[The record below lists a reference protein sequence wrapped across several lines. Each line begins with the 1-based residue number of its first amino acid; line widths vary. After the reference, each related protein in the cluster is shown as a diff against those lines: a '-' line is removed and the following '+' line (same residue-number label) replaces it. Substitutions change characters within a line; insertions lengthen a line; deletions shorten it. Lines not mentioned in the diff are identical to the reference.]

1 MTNKF
6 SKKAFNPS
14 QGGSFVEEEK
24 PFVRDDSDNKLFPEI
39 QVKDITPLITED
51 CIGYKDSDTMIY
63 KACQNVERKFIKVIN
78 THTKE
83 ERILDKVTDFWGRGN
98 DIKEGTVLF
107 EINEDKVL
115 LREDPWKK
123 EDFEIVDCQELKY
136 DKAKAIEQAKIQIHK
151 TLKRERLQY
160 RIPKI
165 VMVIGEGSNFRNS
178 LPLNRPYKGERKK
191 VLRPL
196 ILREIR
202 EWAVKEMDAVEAKP
216 RWDGQM
222 VEADD
227 ATEYFGNIGFRHYLE
242 TGKYS
247 TLVLASDKDAGGNPK
262 LWVNPD
268 THVGEKNPQQGK
280 FKMPQAMQIPSSNES
295 AGGIEKS
302 FNSKGELQGLKG
314 YGFVWILY
322 QGILGKDQADF
333 YDALGHLKD
342 SGYNLN
348 FGDESA
354 YKVLKPCK
362 NAKEALQ
369 LTIDTVSKLL
379 PYGVEYKDFEG
390 NKHDVDTLT
399 YLNTY
404 FLTAYMLR
412 HDKDKMDLPTLC
424 SLFKVD
430 TSAIEN
436 NNSWTAPYKVFNI
449 ELAEELLSKGV
460 SSLKELKLSDL
471 KTYKSLNKGGLVE
484 RLDNSVEKV
493 DSIVEFI
500 ESNMYKLVQ
509 KNKQTGEIIDYVE
522 GE

>member
-1 MTNKF
+1 MSEF
-6 SKKAFNPS
+6 
-14 QGGSFVEEEK
+14 SFVMGDVPKVEGEEK
-24 PFVRDDSDNKLFPEI
+24 PFVRDDSDNKLFTEI
-39 QVKDITPLITED
+39 QVKDITSIITKD

-63 KACQNVERKFIKVIN
+63 KACQNVERKFIKAVNI
-78 THTKE
+78 HTKE
-83 ERILDKVTDFWGRGN
+83 EKVLEKVTDFWGRGKA
-98 DIKEGTVLF
+98 IKEGTVLF
-107 EINEDKVL
+107 EMNEDRVL
-115 LREDPWKK
+115 LGEEPWTK

-136 DKAKAIEQAKIQIHK
+136 DKKKAIEQAKIQIHK

-165 VMVIGEGSNFRNS
+165 VMVIGEGDNFRS
-178 LPLNRPYKGERKK
+178 FLPLNRPYKGERKK

-196 ILREIR
+196 ILKEIR
-202 EWAVKEMDAVEAKP
+202 EWAVKEMGAVEAEP

-227 ATEYFGNIGFRHYLE
+227 KTEYFGNIGFRHYLE
-242 TGKYS
+242 TGLYN

-268 THVGEKNPQQGK
+268 THVGENNPLQGK

-302 FNSKGELQGLKG
+302 FNTKGELQGLKG
-314 YGFVWILY
+314 YGFLWILY
-322 QGILGKDQADF
+322 QGILGKDQADA

-362 NAKEALQ
+362 NSKEALQ
-369 LTIDTVSKLL
+369 AAIDTVAKLL
-379 PYGVEYKDFEG
+379 PYGVEYTDFKG
-390 NKHDVDTLT
+390 DKHDVDTLT

-412 HDKDKMDLPTLC
+412 HDKDKMDLFTLC
-424 SLFKVD
+424 KLFKVD

-436 NNSWTAPYKVFNI
+436 NNLLTEPYEVFNEDNAETI
-449 ELAEELLSKGV
+449 IASYDNVIDHILNNNLKAYKSGKKQELVDAMDSIKEMLL
-460 SSLKELKLSDL
+460 EQRKLSSEG
-471 KTYKSLNKGGLVE
+471 KT
-484 RLDNSVEKV
+484 
-493 DSIVEFI
+493 
-500 ESNMYKLVQ
+500 KLVQ
-509 KNKQTGEIIDYVE
+509 KNKATGEIIDYIE